1 MDTPQIVIKRVG
13 PVPGRAPH
21 DASIIT
27 IPFRIEVETP
37 EGPAVLN
44 LSPSAVP
51 VLAVELEI
59 WMKARGSHRV

>member
-1 MDTPQIVIKRVG
+1 MDTAQIVIKRVG
-13 PVPGRAPH
+13 PVSNGGLREANVT
-21 DASIIT
+21 I

-51 VLAVELEI
+51 VLAAELER
-59 WMKARGSHRV
+59 WMKARGSR